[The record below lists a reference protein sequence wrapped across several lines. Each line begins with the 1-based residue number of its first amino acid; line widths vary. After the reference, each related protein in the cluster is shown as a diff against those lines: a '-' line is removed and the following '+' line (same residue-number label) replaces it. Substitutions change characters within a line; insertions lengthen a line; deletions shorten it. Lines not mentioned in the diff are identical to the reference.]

1 MIRPAR
7 IWLTILAAGLF
18 LSLGVPHVTAAET
31 TESTEGDPSR
41 IDRLKQAL
49 EAENAESQT
58 GPAPILLPREQLDPD
73 TLRSMQQSL
82 KAYYDYRT
90 HGFEHRKAVFAWQL
104 LSAKIIFAIVVLLVA
119 IGIYFSWIQFTAGM
133 KKESASPVA
142 SKVSTPETT
151 TESTEDAAAPP
162 QAPAVTTLEASP
174 SGIKVSSP
182 VLGVILLVIS
192 LAFFYLYLVYV
203 YPIEEIF

>member
-7 IWLTILAAGLF
+7 TWLTILAAGLF
-18 LSLGVPHVTAAET
+18 LSLGAPHVTAAEQ
-31 TESTEGDPSR
+31 TESTEGDTSR
-41 IDRLKQAL
+41 IERLKQAL
-49 EAENAESQT
+49 EAENAEPQT

-90 HGFEHRKAVFAWQL
+90 HGFDHRKAVFAWQL

-133 KKESASPVA
+133 KKESTSPPA
-142 SKVSTPETT
+142 SKATPTETT
-151 TESTEDAAAPP
+151 QDTPAPP
-162 QAPAVTTLEASP
+162 QEPAVTTLEASP

>member
-1 MIRPAR
+1 MIRPALT
-7 IWLTILAAGLF
+7 WLTILAAGLF
-18 LSLGVPHVTAAET
+18 LSLGVLHVTAAEQ
-31 TESTEGDPSR
+31 TESAQGDTSR

-49 EAENAESQT
+49 EAENAELQT
-58 GPAPILLPREQLDPD
+58 EPAPVLLPREQLDPD

-104 LSAKIIFAIVVLLVA
+104 RSAKIIFAIVVLLVA
-119 IGIYFSWIQFTAGM
+119 IGIYFSWIQFTSGM
-133 KKESASPVA
+133 KKESASPAA
-142 SKVSTPETT
+142 SKASTPETT
-151 TESTEDAAAPP
+151 TETTKDASAPP